1 MSPPSA
7 YLLATSSTVRC
18 DSAWIPTRT
27 VVSSF
32 ISVLPKHHSL
42 LLDGEQYPCDETVY
56 VSGDES
62 STLTCAVDSK
72 PEAKFTWSSTSG
84 VVGSKTGDTTCTQR
98 EDKVYHCVN
107 TLSLSLPKA
116 DIPLVGVKVT
126 CQVDA
131 VGNRTDLCI
140 TIGEFGAI
148 QASRNGVFSWKF
160 DTHSPGPRNANNI
173 EPYIFVKAFFS
184 GKSDTLPPFKYCVTL
199 HFSSLFPSRASSS
212 RYDCYDLIL

>member
-7 YLLATSSTVRC
+7 YLLATSFTVRC

-27 VVSSF
+27 AVLSF

-56 VSGDES
+56 VSGVES

-107 TLSLSLPKA
+107 TLSLPKA

-148 QASRNGVFSWKF
+148 QASRNVFS
-160 DTHSPGPRNANNI
+160 PGN
-173 EPYIFVKAFFS
+173 S
-184 GKSDTLPPFKYCVTL
+184 TLIHPDLVTL
-199 HFSSLFPSRASSS
+199 ITLNRTSSLKLFFRE
-212 RYDCYDLIL
+212 I